1 MPTLNVTQPPDRTP
15 LPGRDNEARHR
26 WLHRWRFMTVEPAR
40 PRAVA
45 ERPGAHWLVLVAV
58 CIGAFMG
65 QLDASIVTVAFPTL
79 ARSFHS
85 SPSSVQ
91 WVGLSYAI
99 VLVATVAAFGRLAD
113 VVGRKLLYV
122 YGFVV
127 FVLGS
132 ALCGIAPGLWALV
145 GFRVLQAVGAAM
157 LQANSVAIV
166 ATALPARRLSQGIGI
181 QGAAQALGLA
191 LGPAL
196 GGLLIAAGGWRL
208 VFDVNVPVGL
218 AGCVLGWLLI
228 PRSRNLKRERTFDW
242 LGLVTFLPAMAA
254 SLLAISFGNEQGW
267 LSPGIVAAAAL
278 GVALGAVFIARERRA
293 RAPMIDLNL
302 FRNPHFSISVFGG
315 MLSYMALFGTLFLVP
330 FYLENARHLS
340 AAQAGAALT
349 AMPLAFGL
357 TAPIAGRL
365 ADRRGARVLTGA
377 GMLLAACAL
386 VAMALR
392 HAQTPSLMA
401 ELALLG
407 IGLGAFT
414 PPNNA
419 LIMLSAPVR
428 QAGQA
433 GGILNMTRG
442 VGTALGLS
450 ISGLVLGLGAAA
462 QSGRMRFD
470 GGFRDAGLVLAGI
483 ALLAAA
489 AAWARP
495 APRCSPR

>member
-1 MPTLNVTQPPDRTP
+1 
-15 LPGRDNEARHR
+15 
-26 WLHRWRFMTVEPAR
+26 MTIEPAR

-45 ERPGAHWLVLVAV
+45 ERPGAYWLVLAAV

-65 QLDASIVTVAFPTL
+65 QLDASIVTVTFPTL
-79 ARSFHS
+79 ARSFHAS
-85 SPSSVQ
+85 LGSVQ

-127 FVLGS
+127 FVVGS
-132 ALCGIAPGLWALV
+132 ALCGLAPSLWALV
-145 GFRVLQAVGAAM
+145 GFRLFQAVGAAM

-166 ATALPARRLSQGIGI
+166 ATALPARKLSQGIGI

-191 LGPAL
+191 LGPAV

-208 VFDVNVPVGL
+208 VFYVNVPVGL
-218 AGCVLGWLLI
+218 VGCVLGWLLI

-242 LGLVTFLPAMAA
+242 LGLTMFLPAMSAL
-254 SLLAISFGNEQGW
+254 LLAISYGNEQGW
-267 LSPGIVAAAAL
+267 LSPAIIAAGAV
-278 GVALGAVFIARERRA
+278 GVALGAVFIAHERRA
-293 RAPMIDLNL
+293 RAPMIDLTL
-302 FRNPHFSISVFGG
+302 FRNPTFSVSVLGG
-315 MLSYMALFGTLFLVP
+315 MLSYMALFGILFLVP

-349 AMPLAFGL
+349 AMPVAFGL

-365 ADRRGARVLTGA
+365 ADRHGARVLTGA
-377 GMLLAACAL
+377 GMLVASIAL
-386 VAMALR
+386 VAIALR
-392 HAQTPSLMA
+392 HAQTPTLMA
-401 ELALLG
+401 ELAVLG
-407 IGLGAFT
+407 VGLGAFT

-419 LIMLSAPVR
+419 LIMISAPVH

-450 ISGLVLGLGAAA
+450 ISGLVLSLGAGT
-462 QSGRMRFD
+462 QPGLTMFD
-470 GGFRDAGLVLAGI
+470 GGFRDASLVLAGMT
-483 ALLAAA
+483 LLAAGA
-489 AAWARP
+489 VWARP
-495 APRCSPR
+495 TPRCAPRF

>member
-1 MPTLNVTQPPDRTP
+1 
-15 LPGRDNEARHR
+15 
-26 WLHRWRFMTVEPAR
+26 MTIEPAR

-45 ERPGAHWLVLVAV
+45 ERPGAYWLVLAAV

-85 SPSSVQ
+85 SLISVQ
-91 WVGLSYAI
+91 WVGLSYTI
-99 VLVATVAAFGRLAD
+99 VLVATVAAVGRLAD

-127 FVLGS
+127 FIVGS
-132 ALCGIAPGLWALV
+132 ALCGIAPSLAALV
-145 GFRVLQAVGAAM
+145 GFRLLQAVGAAM

-208 VFDVNVPVGL
+208 VFFVNVPVGVV
-218 AGCVLGWLLI
+218 GCVLGWLLI
-228 PRSRNLKRERTFDW
+228 PRSRDLKRDGAFDW
-242 LGLVTFLPAMAA
+242 LGFATFLPAMSAL
-254 SLLAISFGNEQGW
+254 LLAVSYGNERGW
-267 LSPGIVAAAAL
+267 LSPAIIGAASL
-278 GVALGAVFIARERRA
+278 GVALGAVFISRERRA
-293 RAPMIDLNL
+293 RAPLIDLGL
-302 FRNPHFSISVFGG
+302 FRNPDFSISVLGG
-315 MLSYMALFGTLFLVP
+315 MLSYVALFGTLFVVP

-340 AAQAGAALT
+340 PAQAGAALT
-349 AMPLAFGL
+349 AMPVAFGL

-365 ADRRGARVLTGA
+365 ADRHGARALTSI
-377 GMLLAACAL
+377 GMLIAGAAL
-386 VAMALR
+386 VALALR
-392 HAQTPSLMA
+392 HAETPTLVA

-407 IGLGAFT
+407 AGLGAFT
-414 PPNNA
+414 PANNA
-419 LIMLSAPVR
+419 LIMSSAPVH

-450 ISGLVLGLGAAA
+450 VTGLILGLAAGAQPGLTMLNA
-462 QSGRMRFD
+462 
-470 GGFRDAGLVLAGI
+470 GFRDACLVLA
-483 ALLAAA
+483 ATTLLAAA

-495 APRCSPR
+495 TSLSPV